1 MTPTKVPPNRKLAP
15 KPAPAAPRPSLRQ
28 RLRMGLILVRARI
41 AGSEKAL
48 RFIARG
54 LILIAATAGAV
65 SVGRLL
71 EQHVR
76 SAKAFAT
83 ANIEVSGLS
92 RLSRTEVLAT
102 AGLAIGQ
109 NVFAVSPEQARASL
123 TAHPWVS
130 SAVVTRRLPATY
142 RIEVHEQRAT
152 ALLLLE
158 TLYLVSED
166 GTVFK
171 KVEPDDAVDL
181 PLITGVDAAQFRA
194 DLEFRTTLLTT
205 AVGLLHDY
213 RDVGLWKREAI
224 AEIHAEPDEGVTLY
238 VGKDAMQVRLGQR
251 PFRKKLRR
259 FGEIIDELRGN
270 ATRPA
275 YVYLDNVRRPDRVAV
290 RLR

>member
-1 MTPTKVPPNRKLAP
+1 
-15 KPAPAAPRPSLRQ
+15 
-28 RLRMGLILVRARI
+28 MGLILVRARI